1 MKRKDEDL
9 GVLPDISVDPSQRF
23 TLWLQNHGP
32 FACQM
37 PLPGGPVEVNKALC
51 PLTCPPG
58 SISSL
63 LRGDRHLQLV
73 VTAGHQKPCPPPST
87 PHTEES
93 PLANTPPPNFVP
105 PSLLCPGRGKEP
117 PNWHPCLPPIHFPVA
132 SCGIYK
138 CKRDKLTSHV
148 KRVKVPYAKHTHC
161 FLPGPCLWTSAALSV
176 LSLPLLLS
184 SCVATGV
191 PSPVPSLPTIPSPPH
206 TAKRRS
212 AGAPAT
218 DRLALSFSPL
228 HLQLLWPLHPTPS
241 PPD

>member
-1 MKRKDEDL
+1 MKRKDGDL

-105 PSLLCPGRGKEP
+105 PSLLCPWTRQG
-117 PNWHPCLPPIHFPVA
+117 A
-132 SCGIYK
+132 S
-138 CKRDKLTSHV
+138 KL
-148 KRVKVPYAKHTHC
+148 A
-161 FLPGPCLWTSAALSV
+161 
-176 LSLPLLLS
+176 SLPS
-184 SCVATGV
+184 SN
-191 PSPVPSLPTIPSPPH
+191 
-206 TAKRRS
+206 
-212 AGAPAT
+212 
-218 DRLALSFSPL
+218 SFSCS
-228 HLQLLWPLHPTPS
+228 LLWYLQMQTR
-241 PPD
+241 